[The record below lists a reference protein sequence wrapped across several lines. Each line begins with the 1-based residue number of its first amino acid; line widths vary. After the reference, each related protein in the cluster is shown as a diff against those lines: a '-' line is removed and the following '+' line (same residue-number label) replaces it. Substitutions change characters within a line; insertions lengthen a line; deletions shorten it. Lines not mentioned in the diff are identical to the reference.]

1 MSHPVDEIVSGWIE
15 SEFLVAF
22 YPLEVQLQLV
32 RRNHSQPTTSNLPP
46 AKRPY
51 TALSDKQTQ

>member
-1 MSHPVDEIVSGWIE
+1 MLHPVDEIVSGWIE
-15 SEFLVAF
+15 SGFLVVF
-22 YPLEVQLQLV
+22 YPLKVQLQLV
-32 RRNHSQPTTSNLPP
+32 RRDDSQPTTSNLPP

>member
-15 SEFLVAF
+15 SGFLVAF

-32 RRNHSQPTTSNLPP
+32 RCDDSQPTASNLPP

-51 TALSDKQTQ
+51 TTLSDKQTK

>member
-1 MSHPVDEIVSGWIE
+1 MSHPTDEIVFVWIE
-15 SEFLVAF
+15 SGFLVAF

-32 RRNHSQPTTSNLPP
+32 RRDDSQLTTSNLPP

>member
-1 MSHPVDEIVSGWIE
+1 MLHHVDEIVSGWIE
-15 SEFLVAF
+15 SGFLIAF

-32 RRNHSQPTTSNLPP
+32 RHDDSQPTTSNLPP

>member
-1 MSHPVDEIVSGWIE
+1 MLHPLDEIVFGWIE
-15 SEFLVAF
+15 SGFFIAF

-32 RRNHSQPTTSNLPP
+32 HRDDNQPKASNLPP

>member
-1 MSHPVDEIVSGWIE
+1 MDEIVSGWIE
-15 SEFLVAF
+15 SRFLVAF
-22 YPLEVQLQLV
+22 YPLKVQLQLV
-32 RRNHSQPTTSNLPP
+32 RCDDSQLKASNLPL